1 MKGVYILL
9 GVLVL
14 LVLLYVGYVAAN
26 KSGMKTK
33 AGIDLPQYVTPAF
46 NAKFKAEYTKAVAA
60 LEAEYKTDIATY
72 KAAYKKDVAAYK
84 HAFIYNYLLTAS
96 KKFGTHCSNICSP
109 TSTNANPNLN
119 SCTNACL
126 TWFKGNSN
134 ITTN

>member
-1 MKGVYILL
+1 MKGAYILL

-33 AGIDLPQYVTPAF
+33 AGIVLAPYITPAF
-46 NAKFKAEYTKAVAA
+46 IAKFKAEYTKAVAA

-84 HAFIYNYLLTAS
+84 QAFIYNYLLTAS
-96 KKFGTHCSNICSP
+96 NNFGTKCSDICSP
-109 TSTNANPNLN
+109 SSTNANLTN

-126 TWFKGNSN
+126 KWFKGNSDIN
-134 ITTN
+134 FN